1 MHRKRISLNPLK
13 LELIILQ
20 QEEEVEQEEDMA

>member
-13 LELIILQ
+13 LELIILL
-20 QEEEVEQEEDMA
+20 QEEEVEQEDMA